1 MIGFGQMPMAG
12 SVLVSG
18 LGEDLEL
25 IQEPFIALRNVNE
38 MDLEHIRDLYDAG
51 SVTAMENTKFGLERW
66 MVGIDGDFWESLLPE
81 KYRECAQ
88 HNPMVKINRV
98 SEGMQQRL
106 PALEE
111 RFLAKAHR
119 DDIRAGEEFR
129 QRLRR
134 MREHPDCC
142 MFNDLM
148 YWCLRR
154 EEHNPLELRD

>member
-81 KYRECAQ
+81 KYREVHNTTQWSKSIGSARGCSRGFQ
-88 HNPMVKINRV
+88 HSR
-98 SEGMQQRL
+98 SDSL
-106 PALEE
+106 PKRIETTFVPA
-111 RFLAKAHR
+111 RSFDKDFDA
-119 DDIRAGEEFR
+119 
-129 QRLRR
+129 
-134 MREHPDCC
+134 
-142 MFNDLM
+142 
-148 YWCLRR
+148 
-154 EEHNPLELRD
+154 